1 MNRDTITGLVL
12 MGIAVI
18 YYMAAD
24 ALPTSMLSDEIG
36 AQGYPKLLAICLF
49 VLSAA
54 LVAQG
59 IIAARRTRA
68 EAGKG
73 GDRHAARCAAV
84 MVLIGVGYLAAIKW
98 VGYPLAVGLLVAAV
112 ARFQGEPIS
121 KKLVITS
128 VISAGFFWI
137 FFVRLLQIPLPS
149 GIWAG
154 LMH

>member
-24 ALPTSMLSDEIG
+24 ALPISMLSDEIG
-36 AQGYPKLLAICLF
+36 AQGYPKLLAVCLF
-49 VLSAA
+49 VLSAV
-54 LVAQG
+54 LVLQG
-59 IIAARRTRA
+59 IIAGRA
-68 EAGKG
+68 KADAKPDS
-73 GDRHAARCAAV
+73 DRHAALCALV
-84 MVLIGVGYLAAIKW
+84 MVLIGIGYLVSVKW
-98 VGYPLAVGLLVAAV
+98 IGYPLAVGLLVATV

-128 VISAGFFWI
+128 AVSAGFFWI

-154 LMH
+154 WIH